1 MADKKISALTA
12 GSTLSGTEKIPMVQS
27 SSTVHTTPAD
37 LLAYVSP
44 TLQTKIKYAK
54 LSHTVAS
61 GSSGGTFSN
70 GSFQTA
76 PINTEDADADSIVT
90 LSGNAFTLQ
99 AGTYQVWIA
108 SVVYAVNLH
117 QAKLRNTTD
126 GADTLLGTSE
136 FANQTYT
143 MSGQSII
150 AGSFTIAGAKTFEV
164 QHRCSATR
172 STDGWGLDAGFG
184 INNVF
189 RIVEIWKVA

>member
-1 MADKKISALTA
+1 MR
-12 GSTLSGTEKIPMVQS
+12 
-27 SSTVHTTPAD
+27 
-37 LLAYVSP
+37 
-44 TLQTKIKYAK
+44 
-54 LSHTVAS
+54 
-61 GSSGGTFSN
+61 
-70 GSFQTA
+70 
-76 PINTEDADADSIVT
+76 
-90 LSGNAFTLQ
+90 
-99 AGTYQVWIA
+99 IA

-117 QAKLRNTTD
+117 KAKLRNTTD

-172 STDGWGLDAGFG
+172 YTDGWGLDAGFG